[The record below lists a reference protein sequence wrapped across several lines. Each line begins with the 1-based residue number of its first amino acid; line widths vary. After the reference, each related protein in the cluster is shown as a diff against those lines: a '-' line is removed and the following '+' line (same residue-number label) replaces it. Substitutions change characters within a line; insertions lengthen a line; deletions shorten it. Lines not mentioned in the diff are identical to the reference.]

1 MSDDIEQ
8 RIVAL
13 VHENTERDG
22 YAPSVRDIADWFGIA
37 RGTAQ
42 YHIERMVDKG
52 LLKRAPGVARG
63 IRVTGAAMKQ
73 ETYDV

>member
-1 MSDDIEQ
+1 MSDDIED
-8 RIVAL
+8 RITAL
-13 VHENTERDG
+13 VRTNIERDG

-42 YHIERMVDKG
+42 YHVARMVEKG

-63 IRVTGAAMKQ
+63 ISVAGAAMKQ
-73 ETYDV
+73 ETHDV